1 MSIRQGNN
9 IIAGTDSN
17 GLNLFDFKWADH
29 SLTDLNWILSNGE
42 WKSGSTYKKMYQ
54 HLVEDYINGQ
64 SESETI
70 ASYTITYKLAPDGHK
85 IVLPEDE
92 TIVNNIYSATGIA
105 WYYILE
111 SANSRFK
118 LPRTKYGFTGLR
130 DEVGKYVPESLPNVK
145 GSVSGT
151 YGGYIDAT
159 DSVVSNGALKATKKV
174 DNTTISGGSGQS
186 RYTLSI
192 DATDSSSVYQDNAP
206 VQQRATQMY
215 LYFYTDQFS
224 KGSSSG
230 GGGGGSDV
238 TISYNAEHKR
248 LTFTIED

>member
-54 HLVEDYINGQ
+54 HLVEDYRNGQ

-92 TIVNNIYSATGIA
+92 TIVNNIYEATGVA

-118 LPRTKYGFTGLR
+118 LPRTKYGFIGLR
-130 DEVGKYVPESLPNVK
+130 DGVGNYVEPGLPNIT
-145 GSVSGT
+145 GQINHNGGQNSYGQSYSGALSSSGT
-151 YGGYIDAT
+151 
-159 DSVVSNGALKATKKV
+159 SSNQTQGSSG
-174 DNTTISGGSGQS
+174 NSGGST
-186 RYTLSI
+186 TLNFN
-192 DATDSSSVYQDNAP
+192 ASSSSSIYGNSNT
-206 VQQRATQMY
+206 VQPPATQMY